1 MGGCLHLFHR
11 LSDRLSAP
19 TGLPCKQFFLPQ
31 LPTTAQR
38 VQGAVW
44 GSEGPH
50 RTLGAHLRPCAAMCK
65 GNMVSGQAEVRPC
78 PCAAMGTCHDDP
90 TRLIRLW
97 RIFGRW
103 AFHFWEG
110 YRGP

>member
-1 MGGCLHLFHR
+1 
-11 LSDRLSAP
+11 
-19 TGLPCKQFFLPQ
+19 
-31 LPTTAQR
+31 
-38 VQGAVW
+38 
-44 GSEGPH
+44 
-50 RTLGAHLRPCAAMCK
+50 MCK

-78 PCAAMGTCHDDP
+78 PCAAMGTRHDDP